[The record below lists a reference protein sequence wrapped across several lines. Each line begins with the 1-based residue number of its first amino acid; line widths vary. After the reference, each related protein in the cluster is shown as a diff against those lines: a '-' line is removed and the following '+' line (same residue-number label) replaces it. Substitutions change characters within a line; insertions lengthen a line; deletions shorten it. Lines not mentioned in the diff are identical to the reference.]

1 MKLRKTIDMSKK
13 AQENPALLVKDL
25 AEILLQEIRHTITKI
40 NVIMPQC
47 PVLQSPTFQNNAFL
61 VALKNPENIGAI
73 VATAQQAVKETPT
86 TSTTLAP
93 GTSQTATPALDAT
106 KIPVGGL
113 LNFLRNFK

>member
-25 AEILLQEIRHTITKI
+25 AETLLQEIRHTITKI

-73 VATAQQAVKETPT
+73 VAAAQQAVKETPAT
-86 TSTTLAP
+86 AP
-93 GTSQTATPALDAT
+93 STSQTTTPALDAT

-113 LNFLRNFK
+113 LNFIRNSK